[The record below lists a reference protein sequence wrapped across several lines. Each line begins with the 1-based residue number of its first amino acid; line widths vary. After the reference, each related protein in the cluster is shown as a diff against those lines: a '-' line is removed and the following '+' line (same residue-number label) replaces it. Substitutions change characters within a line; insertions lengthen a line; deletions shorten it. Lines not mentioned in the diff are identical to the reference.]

1 MIHLTS
7 VCVRVLNIYS
17 HTTHLTDIV
26 LIFIL
31 ITCCSSIRIGRRKKK
46 ATLVCPY
53 TNPYTPAQKTR
64 CAVSLFSLSILS
76 RVFSV
81 ITVGSTP
88 QVSAEL
94 LSCRCPSIRSFTS
107 RRKRSHEVL
116 LSAVIPAYFQR
127 VVFCSRISLPK

>member
-1 MIHLTS
+1 M
-7 VCVRVLNIYS
+7 LNIYS

-31 ITCCSSIRIGRRKKK
+31 ITCCSQRIHSMVALPSVSGEEKK

-76 RVFSV
+76 TVFSV

-116 LSAVIPAYFQR
+116 LSAVLPAYFQR